1 MFPERT
7 ALILNFTGN
16 TYHWGCFG
24 TSYEIYQTLLERGYA
39 PSFLSVNAMHSLRP
53 SPQSIEEMLS
63 KSFATQMMNAQPFIR
78 TAIAE
83 TDIVVVNGEGTLHRN
98 APGPLNLLFFMFAAR
113 AYYGKPV
120 HLINHSF
127 YPSGGRE
134 PSEAADAI
142 YAAVATKLNRVV
154 PREPYSLEIARRLGI
169 AAVQGFDCLPR
180 FIMRH
185 KDELVPLKLGALIL
199 SGGIAMPEQVARTIA
214 RVAGK
219 CRNPGQKLIYLT
231 GAKKFPASE
240 DATIFRWMKSEQDDI
255 QAYNAE
261 SMEDWLDMIGGAT
274 GMISGRFHHSLA
286 AAALGVPFIT
296 FPSNTPKI
304 QATNEML
311 GLEPPIA
318 YDDPALEE
326 KLALEVRTIASGKG
340 RVVDE
345 SVRRRLLE
353 YAEQNFSGL

>member
-1 MFPERT
+1 VFPERT

-24 TSYEIYQTLLERGYA
+24 TAYEIYQTLLERGYA

-53 SPQSIEEMLS
+53 SPQSLEEMLS
-63 KSFATQMMNAQPFIR
+63 KSFATQMMNAHPFIR
-78 TAIAE
+78 TAITE
-83 TDIVVVNGEGTLHRN
+83 TDVVVVNGEGTLHRQ

-134 PSEAADAI
+134 PSEPADTI
-142 YAAVATKLNRVV
+142 YAAVAKQLTRVV
-154 PREPYSLEIARRLGI
+154 PREPYSLEIARRLGVD
-169 AAVQGFDCLPR
+169 AVQGFDCLPR
-180 FIMRH
+180 FITRH
-185 KDELVPLKLGALIL
+185 KDELSPLKLGALIL
-199 SGGIAMPEQVARTIA
+199 SGGIAMSEQVARTIA

-240 DATIFRWMKSEQDDI
+240 DANIFRWMKSEQEDI
-255 QAYNAE
+255 QAYNAA
-261 SMEDWLDMIGGAT
+261 SMEDWLEMIDGAV

-286 AAALGVPFIT
+286 AAALGVPFVT

-318 YDDPALEE
+318 YDDPAIEE
-326 KLALEVRTIASGKG
+326 KLAIAVRSIVSGQG
-340 RVVDE
+340 RVVE
-345 SVRRRLLE
+345 ETVRRRILE
-353 YAEQNFSGL
+353 LAEVNFVGL

>member
-1 MFPERT
+1 VFPERT

-39 PSFLSVNAMHSLRP
+39 PSFLSVNAMHALRP
-53 SPQSIEEMLS
+53 APQGIEEMLS
-63 KSFATQMMNAQPFIR
+63 RPFAVQMTNAHPFIR
-78 TAIAE
+78 TAITE
-83 TDIVVVNGEGTLHRN
+83 TDLIVVNGEGTLHRES
-98 APGPLNLLFFMFAAR
+98 PGPLNLLFFMHAAR
-113 AYYGKPV
+113 AYFDKPV

-134 PSEAADAI
+134 PSETADAM
-142 YAAVATKLNRVV
+142 YAAVATKLTRVV
-154 PREPYSLEIARRLGI
+154 PREPYSLEIAKRLGV
-169 AAVQGFDCLPR
+169 AAIQGFDCLPR
-180 FIMRH
+180 FIARH
-185 KDELVPLKLGALIL
+185 KDELVPLKIGALLL
-199 SGGIAMPEQVARTIA
+199 SGGIAMSEQIARTIA
-214 RVAGK
+214 RVAGT

-240 DATIFRWMKSEQDDI
+240 DAKIFRWMKSEQDDI

-261 SMEDWLDMIGGAT
+261 SMEDWLDMIGGAA

-286 AAALGVPFIT
+286 AAALGVPFVT

-318 YDDPALEE
+318 YDDPALED
-326 KLALEVRTIASGKG
+326 KLATAVRAIVTGQG

-345 SVRRRLLE
+345 SIRRRILE
-353 YAEQNFSGL
+353 LAEANFAGL